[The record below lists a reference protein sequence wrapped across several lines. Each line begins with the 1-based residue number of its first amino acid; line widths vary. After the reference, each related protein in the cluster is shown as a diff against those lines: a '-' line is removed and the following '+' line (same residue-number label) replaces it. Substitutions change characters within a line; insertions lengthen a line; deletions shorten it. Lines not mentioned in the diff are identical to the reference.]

1 MTIPEAVRLVIQ
13 ASALTSGGDLFMLE
27 MGESIRIAEL
37 AERMIR
43 LHGLRPEVDIKVEFI
58 GLRPGEKLHE
68 ELIEMEE
75 SRKATSHTQIYKVLP
90 GSRKTNN
97 CDLDSLDEWVYSALD
112 LPENELESELRSYS
126 SGGSLVKQSNSSER
140 Q

>member
-27 MGESIRIAEL
+27 MGESIRITEL

-43 LHGLRPEVDIKVEFI
+43 LHGLRPEVDIKIEFT

-68 ELIEMEE
+68 ELIEAEE
-75 SRKATSHTQIYKVLP
+75 RRKATNHAQIYKVVP
-90 GSRKTNN
+90 GSRKSNN
-97 CDLDSLDEWVYSALD
+97 SDLDSLDEWIYSALD
-112 LPENELESELRSYS
+112 LPENELESQLRSYS
-126 SGGSLVKQSNSSER
+126 GDGDLVTQPNSSER
-140 Q
+140 

>member
-13 ASALTSGGDLFMLE
+13 ASALTRGGDLFMLE

-43 LHGLRPEVDIKVEFI
+43 LHGLRPEVDIQIEFT

-68 ELIEMEE
+68 ELIENEE
-75 SRKATSHTQIYKVLP
+75 SREATNHAQIYRVL
-90 GSRKTNN
+90 SCRLQSNK
-97 CDLDSLDEWVYSALD
+97 LALSMLEQWVSSALN
-112 LPENELESELRSYS
+112 LPENDLETTLRSYS
-126 SGGSLVKQSNSSER
+126 SEAVINQSNSSAR
-140 Q
+140 K